1 MGGVLAGSRVE
12 PGTAARDIVTAKS
25 YSPCKEPRG
34 QTCQERA
41 EQEAWYRVMMAA
53 DLQGTTR
60 QGTRDLKFHARN
72 SHVLCSEIEVFLFS

>member
-12 PGTAARDIVTAKS
+12 PGTAARDIVSAKS

-53 DLQGTTR
+53 DL
-60 QGTRDLKFHARN
+60 
-72 SHVLCSEIEVFLFS
+72 